1 MRSETFN
8 QPQPSEWPL
17 FTTVSETRAKFARD
31 TKIMVAIGG
40 WGNTDGF
47 SVAAESDESRKL
59 FARNV
64 KAMLDETGA
73 DGVDIDWE
81 YPGYD
86 LSLSIHRYLN
96 HILKH

>member
-1 MRSETFN
+1 MRSEAFN
-8 QPQPSEWPL
+8 QRHPSEWPL
-17 FTTVSETRAKFARD
+17 FTTVSETRARFAEG

-47 SVAAESDESRKL
+47 SEAAKSDQSREL

-64 KAMLDETGA
+64 QKMIDVTGA

-81 YPGYD
+81 YPG
-86 LSLSIHRYLN
+86 
-96 HILKH
+96 